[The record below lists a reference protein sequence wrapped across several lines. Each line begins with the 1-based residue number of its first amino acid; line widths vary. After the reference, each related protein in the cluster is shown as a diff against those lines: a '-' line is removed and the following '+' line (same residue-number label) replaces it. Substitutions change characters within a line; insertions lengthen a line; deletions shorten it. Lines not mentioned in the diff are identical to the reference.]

1 MEILSHIHKSLS
13 SRRLVLRL
21 RVELKFFDGSMIA
34 IDTIAVEN
42 EVADNMYQRSELD
55 YLIYNAPLEYADLI
69 LNGNPEA
76 YLKTVTE
83 YKPLDS

>member
-1 MEILSHIHKSLS
+1 MKILSCAFNMDTAC
-13 SRRLVLRL
+13 
-21 RVELKFFDGSMIA
+21 VELKFSDGSMIA

-42 EVADNMYQRSELD
+42 EIARNMYERSELD
-55 YLIYNAPLEYADLI
+55 YLIYNDPVGYADLI
-69 LNGNPEA
+69 LNGDPET

>member
-1 MEILSHIHKSLS
+1 MKTLISCAYNMDNCC
-13 SRRLVLRL
+13 
-21 RVELKFFDGSMIA
+21 VELKFADGSLIA

-55 YLIYNAPLEYADLI
+55 YLIYNDPIGYADLI
-69 LNGNPEA
+69 LNGDPET

>member
-1 MEILSHIHKSLS
+1 MD
-13 SRRLVLRL
+13 RLISCAFNMDNAC
-21 RVELKFFDGSMIA
+21 VELKFLDGSMIA

-55 YLIYNAPLEYADLI
+55 YLIYNDSIGYADLI
-69 LNGNPEA
+69 LNGDPET